1 MNCVNCGAAMVL
13 TARGF
18 YHCGHC
24 GTNAFPNTVERDG
37 VRVVGPGDTPRSCSQ
52 CDAPLVRAMLDEY
65 LVDYCEKCRGLLV
78 PRRFFAEIVR
88 RRRAWAEGP
97 PVTPIP
103 PDGKE
108 MRRKITCPK
117 CQAQMTTDWY
127 YGPGNI
133 ILDRCNA
140 CDLVWLDYGEL
151 KQVVDAPGVD
161 RGTRDL

>member
-1 MNCVNCGAAMVL
+1 MEL
-13 TARGF
+13 TARGV
-18 YHCGHC
+18 YRCGHC
-24 GTNAFPNTVERDG
+24 GTNAFPGTLDRDG
-37 VRVVGPGDTPRSCSQ
+37 IRVIGPGDTSLPCSQ
-52 CDAPLVRAMLDEY
+52 CQAPLVRAMLDEY
-65 LVDYCEKCRGLLV
+65 QINYCEKCRGILV
-78 PRRFFAEIVR
+78 PRRSFAEVVR

-103 PDGKE
+103 PDSRE

-117 CQAQMTTDWY
+117 CHARMTTDWY

-133 ILDRCNA
+133 ILDRCDA

>member
-1 MNCVNCGAAMVL
+1 MAL
-13 TARGF
+13 TARGA

-24 GTNAFPNTVERDG
+24 GTNAFPDTVDRDG
-37 VRVVGPGDTPRSCSQ
+37 VRVIGPGDPPLSCSR
-52 CDAPLVRAMLDEY
+52 CHTPLVRAMLDEY
-65 LVDYCEKCRGLLV
+65 LADYCEKCRGVLV
-78 PRRFFAEIVR
+78 PRRSFAEIVR

-108 MRRKITCPK
+108 MRRRITCPK
-117 CQAQMTTDWY
+117 CHAQMTTDWY

-133 ILDRCNA
+133 ILDRCDA